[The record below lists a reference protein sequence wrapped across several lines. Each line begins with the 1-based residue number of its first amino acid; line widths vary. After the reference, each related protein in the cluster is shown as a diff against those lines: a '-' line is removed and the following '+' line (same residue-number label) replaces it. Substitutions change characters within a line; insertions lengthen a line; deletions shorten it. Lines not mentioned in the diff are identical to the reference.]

1 MKRAAIIVFFP
12 VMVVLSMACTGGVKK
27 TGTQQSAGQG
37 TPQIAFREFEHNFGK
52 VTEGE
57 KVSWQFLFENKGNAD
72 LVIQAVSTTCGCTVS
87 KYDKKPLKPGESG
100 VVEAIFDTSGWNGMQ
115 TKTIT
120 VKSNAS
126 VPVVIL
132 KILAEVEPGK

>member
-1 MKRAAIIVFFP
+1 MKKAAIILPSFLVILF
-12 VMVVLSMACTGGVKK
+12 VQCTGGTGK
-27 TGTQQSAGQG
+27 TSTRQNVNKGTAV
-37 TPQIAFREFEHNFGK
+37 IAFKEFEHNFGK

-57 KVSWQFLFENKGNAD
+57 KVSWQFVFENKGTTD
-72 LVIQAVSTTCGCTVS
+72 LVLQTVSTTCGCTVS
-87 KYDKKPLKPGESG
+87 RYDKKPVKPGETG
-100 VVEAIFDTSGWNGMQ
+100 TVEAIFDTSGWNGMQ

-132 KILAEVEPGK
+132 KIMAEVEPEK

>member
-1 MKRAAIIVFFP
+1 MKRAAIIVFISIL
-12 VMVVLSMACTGGVKK
+12 VLSPGCTGGVKK
-27 TGTQQSAGQG
+27 TGSEQSEGKG
-37 TPQIAFREFEHNFGK
+37 TPKIAFREFEHNFGK

-57 KVSWQFLFENKGNAD
+57 KVSWQFLFDNKGDAD

-87 KYDKKPLKPGESG
+87 RYDKKPVKPGESG
-100 VVEAIFDTSGWNGMQ
+100 TVEAIFDTSGWNGMQ

-132 KILAEVEPGK
+132 KIMAEVEPEK